1 MGSQGSF
8 GRSNCGNQRRG
19 QGRERG
25 RANAGGKHNPT
36 KAAPA
41 KNTQSAP
48 VNARR
53 VAFDCLRAV
62 RENDAYA
69 NLVLPKLIRRARLD
83 KRDGALATELVY
95 ATCRM
100 QGRYDAIISHCTNR
114 PVEQI
119 DGDVLDVLRL
129 GAHQILD
136 MRIPSHAAVSS
147 AVDLGREV
155 AGGGAAKFINAVL
168 RRVSERSG
176 QQWLQVLAQDAG
188 IDLGTTPLEQIS
200 DVDALAV
207 RYSHPRWIVKA
218 LRQALIVNG
227 RSESDLISLLE
238 ADNQPPA
245 VSACARPGCISPKEL
260 IDQASR
266 VGEGAKPGRLSPWA
280 VTLRGGDPGRIEAI
294 RDSRAGVEDEGS
306 QLCAGILAQAPLKG
320 RDTNWLDMC
329 AGPGGKAALLGALA
343 AQRGATLLANEVS
356 HHRTKLVADSVK
368 ALPSGVVS
376 LRTGDGRDF
385 GEQESGS
392 YDRILLDAPCSGLG
406 SLRRRP
412 ESRWRKQESDVAELA
427 SLQRQLLLSALNALR
442 SGGVVAYVT
451 CSPHV
456 LETSLVVKDVLR
468 RFKQASLLDAGEVAA
483 QLSLNPISGCHQ
495 QMLQLWPDTDGTDA
509 MFCALIRRD

>member
-1 MGSQGSF
+1 MGAQGSF
-8 GRSNCGNQRRG
+8 GRSNSGNQRRG

-41 KNTQSAP
+41 KNAQSAP

-136 MRIPSHAAVSS
+136 MRIPAHAAVSS

-188 IDLGTTPLEQIS
+188 IDLGATPLEQIS

-266 VGEGAKPGRLSPWA
+266 VGEGAKLGRLSPWA

-306 QLCAGILAQAPLKG
+306 QLCAGILAHAPLKG

-368 ALPSGVVS
+368 ALPSAVVS

-483 QLSLNPISGCHQ
+483 QLSLSPISGCRQ